1 MKIPTRVGAFAFAL
15 ALALG
20 GCGGSTDDGLS
31 AAARAQLTT
40 LVKDVRRAAENG
52 DRQAGQ
58 RALSQLRSAVASYE
72 SRGDIST
79 ARAAQ
84 ILAAAAGVESR
95 LALIPAPTTTT
106 TTTKA
111 PPDKP
116 GHGDKGDKGDKG
128 TGPGKD

>member
-1 MKIPTRVGAFAFAL
+1 MKVPTRVGAYAFAL
-15 ALALG
+15 ALTFG
-20 GCGGSTDDGLS
+20 GCGGTTDGGIS
-31 AAARAQLTT
+31 AAARTRLTT
-40 LVKDVRRAAENG
+40 LVKDVRRAADSG

-58 RALSQLRSAVASYE
+58 RALTQLRSAVESYE

-106 TTTKA
+106 TA
-111 PPDKP
+111 PEKP
-116 GHGDKGDKGDKG
+116 GHGDKGGGKGDGKG
-128 TGPGKD
+128 NGND